1 VNGPGSKHL
10 LRGVFL
16 ALLIAVLLLSA
27 CVEINIDLPT
37 DEPPATE
44 AAPVEDPGEA
54 PDPNPT
60 ETPAPLD
67 SSIEPYFTGSETRA
81 AVLIEALTTAL
92 AGASDGIDMAM
103 YNFSLDEVG
112 HALLDAKARGVRVR
126 VVAESD
132 SLDGRWF
139 QRFRDNGIEVLG
151 DRREG
156 LMHNKFLVIDGREV
170 WTGSL
175 NLTWSG
181 ISNDDNNFTRFVSPD
196 LAQRYTAVFDAMFE
210 DDRFGPDRLPSALS
224 AAVTVEGTPVEVY
237 FSPAD
242 RAEKHLVELVRG
254 ANKSIRMLAYSFTS
268 DALGEALMDQAAAGL
283 VVQIVCDEDQADGQG
298 AEYAALRQAGLD
310 VRLDGNSGLMHNK
323 VLIIDDE
330 IVVLGS
336 YNFTRAANQTNDE
349 NVVVVMSAQLAGQY
363 QAAFERIYR
372 AGH

>member
-1 VNGPGSKHL
+1 M
-10 LRGVFL
+10 
-16 ALLIAVLLLSA
+16 LI
-27 CVEINIDLPT
+27 D
-37 DEPPATE
+37 
-44 AAPVEDPGEA
+44 
-54 PDPNPT
+54 
-60 ETPAPLD
+60 
-67 SSIEPYFTGSETRA
+67 
-81 AVLIEALTTAL
+81 ALTMAL
-92 AGASDGIDMAM
+92 ASATDGIDMAM

-112 HALLDAKARGVRVR
+112 QALLDAKARGVRVR

-139 QRFRDNGIEVLG
+139 QKFQDNGIEVLG

-210 DDRFGPDRLPSALS
+210 DDRFGPDRSPSGLPAD
-224 AAVTVEGTPVEVY
+224 VTVGETPVEVY

-242 RAEKHLVELVRG
+242 RAEKRLVELVRG

-283 VVQIVCDEDQADGQG
+283 AVQIVCDEDQADGQG

-310 VRLDGNSGLMHNK
+310 VRLDGNSGLLHDK

-330 IVVLGS
+330 IVVFGS

-349 NVVVVMSAQLAGQY
+349 NVVVVMSAQLAAQY
-363 QAAFERIYR
+363 QAAFEQIYR